1 MIKVELIAVYGCSKC
16 AERRQ
21 ELKAAAEQAA
31 KGKLLWRDVNVL
43 DEIDYVVGMGVL
55 TLPAIAINGKLVFK
69 ALPSVRD
76 MKREVLKHLDPQPG
90 ARR

>member
-55 TLPAIAINGKLVFK
+55 TLPAIAINGKFVFK
-69 ALPSVRD
+69 ALPNVRD